1 MSGLTVEKS
10 LPKRK
15 RGGKKGRKKKR
26 GQWEIAGLVLTVVFL
41 LTQRIITQTQL
52 KGNC

>member
-1 MSGLTVEKS
+1 MEKS

-15 RGGKKGRKKKR
+15 RGGEKGRKKR

>member
-1 MSGLTVEKS
+1 M
-10 LPKRK
+10 
-15 RGGKKGRKKKR
+15 KKKKKR

>member
-15 RGGKKGRKKKR
+15 RGGKKGRKKR

>member
-15 RGGKKGRKKKR
+15 RGGGKKEEKKR

>member
-15 RGGKKGRKKKR
+15 RGGEEKKR
-26 GQWEIAGLVLTVVFL
+26 GQWEIAGFVLTVVFL